1 MNMCREKEMIKSFIY
16 LDEQKMYSLSSQIFE
31 GITEYVLNE
40 SGGESQDSESQ
51 KGPVG
56 SGRTLANVIK
66 SSSKSTEK
74 KFLHDYSLS
83 IFERYLMEEGRILD
97 LSGPDVDMESLKL
110 SVNDYSFVKVRARAV
125 FNDAHKIIELFTEF
139 NEIGQALA
147 HMGAQ
152 EKISEARAKIDEIKS
167 LGGSK
172 SKIAAIEAEF
182 KKMTNLSSLA
192 KAGGLYQD
200 PKFLSDAALLIKYGF
215 SDQFEI
221 KQKLNDVMFTSCLKR
236 KFLREEVD
244 LLVKK
249 YSRKT
254 DRDIVVFG
262 VISQT
267 FTTNELEIDDDA
279 EYPNMKAGL
288 MMMVEHLAQIEHS
301 ISGKQNNEIVIDP
314 IAAYFEV

>member
-1 MNMCREKEMIKSFIY
+1 MIKSFIY

-31 GITEYVLNE
+31 GITEFILNE
-40 SGGESQDSESQ
+40 SGSEGQDNEEQ

-83 IFERYLMEEGRILD
+83 IFERHLMEEGKILD
-97 LSGPDVDMESLKL
+97 LSGPDVNFDSLKT
-110 SVNDYSFVKVRARAV
+110 SINDYSFVKVKARAV

-139 NEIGQALA
+139 NQLGHAIA
-147 HMGAQ
+147 HMGAHQ
-152 EKISEARAKIDEIKS
+152 EIVETQAKIDELKAA
-167 LGGSK
+167 GGNK
-172 SKIAAIEAEF
+172 NKIAAIEQEF
-182 KKMTNLSSLA
+182 KRLSNLSSLA
-192 KAGGLYQD
+192 KANGLYQD
-200 PKFLSDAALLIKYGF
+200 PKFLNDVALLIKYGF

-221 KQKLNDVMFTSCLKR
+221 QQGFDDVVFTSCLKR
-236 KFLREEVD
+236 QFLREEVD

-262 VISQT
+262 VISQA
-267 FTTNELEIDDDA
+267 FTANKPEINEDA

-288 MMMVEHLAQIEHS
+288 MMLVEHLAQIEQS
-301 ISGKQNNEIVIDP
+301 ISGKQPNEIVIDP